1 MIRATAQTIARR
13 SATFAGELWALAAVV
28 GYTGSNLFGRAGVAL
43 GNPVAGPLL
52 RDLPSFLL
60 GLSLLSRAG
69 RYRQLLPGRSAF
81 QGAKL
86 VPFVLSGAISVIG
99 TFAFFF
105 SLSIGGVNIAVPV
118 LQTQLLWGALFG
130 WLLLGE
136 RVLPRGVFGIA
147 VTFAGLCVL
156 AVGQS
161 RGTPVSDAWFTA
173 LLLALVPAVAW
184 GLSGVIWRRGQMQGV
199 ERSAGM
205 TVHYGTSVLV
215 SLSFLIIARQ
225 LDVYRALGWESLVS
239 LVMSGI
245 CGGVIAAFAM
255 FTAIKLLP
263 AATVFVLNGLTP
275 LLTAVGGAWFL
286 GEYVNPL
293 MWAGIA
299 LTSLGV
305 VVFQVT
311 KPVRVGAPVVPADVP
326 ADVPAAG
333 APGAPGAATAAPA
346 SDPRPGR
353 RRP

>member
-1 MIRATAQTIARR
+1 MIKAAAQALTRR

-28 GYTGSNLFGRAGVAL
+28 GYTGSNLFGRAGVAF

-60 GLSLLSRAG
+60 GLSLLVRSG
-69 RYRQLLPGRSAF
+69 RHRQLVPGQAAF

-86 VPFVLSGAISVIG
+86 APFVVSGAISVIG

-136 RVLPRGVFGIA
+136 RVLPRGVFGIG

-156 AVGQS
+156 TVGQS

-184 GLSGVIWRRGQMQGV
+184 GLSGVIWRRGQTQGV

-205 TVHYGTSVLV
+205 TVHYGTSVLA
-215 SLSFLIIARQ
+215 SLSFLLAAGQ
-225 LDVYRALGWESLVS
+225 LGVYSAIGWESLTS
-239 LVMSGI
+239 LLLSGVF
-245 CGGVIAAFAM
+245 GGVIAAFAM

-275 LLTAVGGAWFL
+275 LLTALGGAWFL

-293 MWAGIA
+293 MWVGIV

-311 KPVRVGAPVVPADVP
+311 KPVRVGMRAGPAGP
-326 ADVPAAG
+326 AAVAG
-333 APGAPGAATAAPA
+333 APRATTAAAAAPA
-346 SDPRPGR
+346 SDPRSEEA
-353 RRP
+353 RP